1 MMWPHVLARQ
11 DSAVLVLQTH
21 RPPRAKTRSGGNNR
35 RGRTEAREERRAR
48 ARESGETGEGGERGG
63 GAAGRRRER
72 GSGGRAGVRVGGGW
86 RGPPGWRRGAG
97 WRRGGGVGMGGGG
110 SRGASKLA
118 KSREAERASERASE
132 AGQTQGRR
140 GGEERS
146 PKAGFLQVQ
155 RRGRAGS
162 SEGEVTPRRCV
173 ISPSPEKGEVVWISS
188 SVVCERVW
196 GGEMGVVVMRNAQVQ
211 EMHAHKSRST
221 KAEKRKRCDGGWWY
235 RRRCLI
241 HRRPRRR
248 DQKRR
253 KDRTSPPSTAR
264 GVRERRRAEK
274 ARCNR
279 SRTSRTRER
288 RVEERGGRLAFDEGG
303 GCLSRRQIV
312 KTKPES
318 QWIVITRP
326 LYHLQ
331 QPVSYS
337 SRLQVIHRPGSGN
350 CDRSRL
356 MQYGCAWLPPG
367 GKKRV
372 FRHGF

>member
-1 MMWPHVLARQ
+1 
-11 DSAVLVLQTH
+11 
-21 RPPRAKTRSGGNNR
+21 
-35 RGRTEAREERRAR
+35 
-48 ARESGETGEGGERGG
+48 
-63 GAAGRRRER
+63 
-72 GSGGRAGVRVGGGW
+72 
-86 RGPPGWRRGAG
+86 
-97 WRRGGGVGMGGGG
+97 
-110 SRGASKLA
+110 
-118 KSREAERASERASE
+118 
-132 AGQTQGRR
+132 
-140 GGEERS
+140 
-146 PKAGFLQVQ
+146 
-155 RRGRAGS
+155 
-162 SEGEVTPRRCV
+162 
-173 ISPSPEKGEVVWISS
+173 
-188 SVVCERVW
+188 
-196 GGEMGVVVMRNAQVQ
+196 
-211 EMHAHKSRST
+211 MHAHKSRSR
-221 KAEKRKRCDGGWWY
+221 EKKQGNIGGWWY

-241 HRRPRRR
+241 LHRRRRRRRR

-253 KDRTSPPSTAR
+253 NDRTSSPSTAR

-274 ARCNR
+274 ARGA
-279 SRTSRTRER
+279 TGVEQVER
-288 RVEERGGRLAFDEGG
+288 AKEEELRKGEADWRLTG